1 MTLEEL
7 SDEFDVIV
15 NSYDNSQSLVFN
27 EYEKSIYLTKAQEY
41 IIKDLYRNYE
51 GTEELNSYLKT
62 LIKDKTYTIEDS
74 TNIEL
79 DYPDNFLYIL
89 KEYANINTTCK
100 SNNIVDVLPIT
111 QDEYNEVV
119 GNPFRGSKSKVLR
132 LEENKIKL
140 ITDLPI
146 ISYTMTYLSNP
157 SPIILI
163 DLPNGLTINNES
175 KKSTTIET
183 SESIHREI
191 LDKAV
196 QLAIQSKTLLKSS
209 T

>member
-62 LIKDKTYTIEDS
+62 LIKDKTYPIEDS

-79 DYPDNFLYIL
+79 DYPNNFLYIL

-100 SNNIVDVLPIT
+100 SNNRVDVLPIT

-157 SPIILI
+157 SPIILV

-175 KKSTTIET
+175 EKSTTIET

>member
-7 SDEFDVIV
+7 SNEFDVIV

-79 DYPDNFLYIL
+79 DYPNNFLYIL

-100 SNNIVDVLPIT
+100 SNSRVDVLPIT

-119 GNPFRGSKSKVLR
+119 ENPFRGSKSKVLR

-175 KKSTTIET
+175 NKSTTIET

>member
-7 SDEFDVIV
+7 SNEFDVII

-79 DYPDNFLYIL
+79 NYPDNFLYIL

-100 SNNIVDVLPIT
+100 SNNRVDVLPIT

-119 GNPFRGSKSKVLR
+119 ENPFRGSKSKVLR

>member
-7 SDEFDVIV
+7 SNEFDVIV

-100 SNNIVDVLPIT
+100 SNSRVDVLPIT

-119 GNPFRGSKSKVLR
+119 ENPFRGSKSKVLR
-132 LEENKIKL
+132 LEESKIKL

-157 SPIILI
+157 SPIILV

-175 KKSTTIET
+175 MKSTTIET

>member
-7 SDEFDVIV
+7 SNEFDVII

-100 SNNIVDVLPIT
+100 SNNRVDVLPIT

-119 GNPFRGSKSKVLR
+119 ENPFRGSKSKVLR

-175 KKSTTIET
+175 EKSTTIET

>member
-7 SDEFDVIV
+7 SNEFDVIV

-100 SNNIVDVLPIT
+100 SNNRVDVLPIT

-119 GNPFRGSKSKVLR
+119 ENPFRGSKSKVLR

-163 DLPNGLTINNES
+163 DLPNGLTINNKSE
-175 KKSTTIET
+175 KSTTIET

>member
-7 SDEFDVIV
+7 SNEFDVIV

-79 DYPDNFLYIL
+79 DYPNNFLYIL

-100 SNNIVDVLPIT
+100 SNSRVDVLPIT

-119 GNPFRGSKSKVLR
+119 ENPFRGSKSKVLR

-175 KKSTTIET
+175 RKSTTIET

>member
-7 SDEFDVIV
+7 SNEFDVII

-79 DYPDNFLYIL
+79 NYPDNFLYIL

-100 SNNIVDVLPIT
+100 SNNRVDVLPIT

>member
-7 SDEFDVIV
+7 SNEFDVIV

-119 GNPFRGSKSKVLR
+119 ENPFRGSKSKVLR

>member
-7 SDEFDVIV
+7 SDEFDVII

-62 LIKDKTYTIEDS
+62 LIKDKTYPIEDS

-79 DYPDNFLYIL
+79 DYPNNFLYIL

-157 SPIILI
+157 SPIILV

>member
-7 SDEFDVIV
+7 SNEFDVIV

-62 LIKDKTYTIEDS
+62 LIKDKTYPIEDS

-100 SNNIVDVLPIT
+100 SNNRVDVLPIT
-111 QDEYNEVV
+111 QDEYNEIV

-157 SPIILI
+157 SPIILV

-175 KKSTTIET
+175 EKSTTIET

>member
-7 SDEFDVIV
+7 SNEFDVIV

-79 DYPDNFLYIL
+79 DYPNNFLYIL

-100 SNNIVDVLPIT
+100 SNSRVDVLPIT

-175 KKSTTIET
+175 RKSTTIET

>member
-7 SDEFDVIV
+7 SNEFDVIV

-62 LIKDKTYTIEDS
+62 LIKDKTYPIEDS

-100 SNNIVDVLPIT
+100 SNSRVDVLPIT

-119 GNPFRGSKSKVLR
+119 ENPFRGSKSKVLR

-209 T
+209 I

>member
-7 SDEFDVIV
+7 SNEFDVIV

-100 SNNIVDVLPIT
+100 SNSRVDVLPIT

-119 GNPFRGSKSKVLR
+119 ENPFRGSKSKVLR

-157 SPIILI
+157 SPIILV

-175 KKSTTIET
+175 EKSTTIET

>member
-7 SDEFDVIV
+7 SNEFDVII

-100 SNNIVDVLPIT
+100 SNSRVDVLPIT

-119 GNPFRGSKSKVLR
+119 ENPFRGSKSKVLR

-163 DLPNGLTINNES
+163 DLPNGLTINNKSE
-175 KKSTTIET
+175 KSTTIET

>member
-7 SDEFDVIV
+7 SNEFDVII

-79 DYPDNFLYIL
+79 NYPDNFLYIL

-100 SNNIVDVLPIT
+100 SNNRVDVLPIT

-119 GNPFRGSKSKVLR
+119 ENPFRGSKSKVLR
-132 LEENKIKL
+132 LEESKIKL

>member
-7 SDEFDVIV
+7 SNEFDVIV

-62 LIKDKTYTIEDS
+62 LIKDKTYPIEDS

-100 SNNIVDVLPIT
+100 SNNRVDVLPIT

-157 SPIILI
+157 SPIILV
-163 DLPNGLTINNES
+163 DLPNGLTINNKSE
-175 KKSTTIET
+175 KSTTIET
-183 SESIHREI
+183 FESIHREI

>member
-7 SDEFDVIV
+7 SNEFDVII

-100 SNNIVDVLPIT
+100 SNSRVDVLPIT

-119 GNPFRGSKSKVLR
+119 ENPFRGSKSKVLR

-175 KKSTTIET
+175 RKSTTIET

>member
-7 SDEFDVIV
+7 SNEFDVII

-62 LIKDKTYTIEDS
+62 LIKDKTYPIEDS

-100 SNNIVDVLPIT
+100 SNNRVDVLPIT
-111 QDEYNEVV
+111 QDEYNEIV

-157 SPIILI
+157 SPIILV

>member
-7 SDEFDVIV
+7 SNEFDVIV

-62 LIKDKTYTIEDS
+62 LIKDKTYPIEDS

-111 QDEYNEVV
+111 QDEYNEIV

-132 LEENKIKL
+132 LEESKIKL

>member
-7 SDEFDVIV
+7 SNEFDVIV

-79 DYPDNFLYIL
+79 NYPDNFLYIL

-100 SNNIVDVLPIT
+100 SNNRVDVLPIT

-157 SPIILI
+157 SPIILV

>member
-7 SDEFDVIV
+7 SNEFDVIV

-79 DYPDNFLYIL
+79 NYPDNFLYIL

-100 SNNIVDVLPIT
+100 SNNRVDVLPIT

>member
-62 LIKDKTYTIEDS
+62 LIKDKTYPIEDS

-79 DYPDNFLYIL
+79 DYPNNFLYIL

-100 SNNIVDVLPIT
+100 SNNRVDVLPIT

-157 SPIILI
+157 SPIILV

>member
-100 SNNIVDVLPIT
+100 SNNRVDVLPIT
-111 QDEYNEVV
+111 QDEYNEVIE
-119 GNPFRGSKSKVLR
+119 NPFRGSKSKVLR

-157 SPIILI
+157 SPIILV

>member
-7 SDEFDVIV
+7 SNEFDVII

-41 IIKDLYRNYE
+41 IIKELYRNYE

-62 LIKDKTYTIEDS
+62 LIKDETYTIKDS

-100 SNNIVDVLPIT
+100 SNSRVDVLPIT

-119 GNPFRGSKSKVLR
+119 RNPFRGSKSKVLR

-157 SPIILI
+157 SPIILV

>member
-7 SDEFDVIV
+7 SNEFDVII

-100 SNNIVDVLPIT
+100 SNSRVDVLPIT

-119 GNPFRGSKSKVLR
+119 ENPFRGSKSKVLR

-146 ISYTMTYLSNP
+146 VSYTMTYLSNP

>member
-7 SDEFDVIV
+7 SNEFDVIV

-41 IIKDLYRNYE
+41 IIKELYRNYE

-100 SNNIVDVLPIT
+100 SNNRVDVLPIT

-119 GNPFRGSKSKVLR
+119 ENPFRGSKSKVLR

-175 KKSTTIET
+175 RKSTTIET

>member
-7 SDEFDVIV
+7 SNEFDVIV

-100 SNNIVDVLPIT
+100 SNNRVDVLPIT
-111 QDEYNEVV
+111 QDEYNEVIE
-119 GNPFRGSKSKVLR
+119 NPFRGSKSKVLR

-175 KKSTTIET
+175 RKSTTIET